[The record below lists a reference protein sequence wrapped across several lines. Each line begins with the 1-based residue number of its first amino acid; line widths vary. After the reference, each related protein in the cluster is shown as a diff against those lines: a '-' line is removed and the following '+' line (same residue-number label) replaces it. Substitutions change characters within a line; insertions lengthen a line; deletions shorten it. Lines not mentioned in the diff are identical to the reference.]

1 MAVVEME
8 DKLLYNLHLLNKLIA
23 REFICNNKDL
33 FCGDPSATQMIIMN
47 YILNHQNEDIYQKD
61 LEEVLHL
68 RRATVSGVLQTME
81 KHELVERVLCDNDV
95 RCKKII
101 LKEKAKKM
109 FDMKRMEFY
118 KMEEVIKKG
127 LSEEEIEIFCHI
139 IESMQ
144 NNINEYAN
152 RRKD

>member
-1 MAVVEME
+1 ME

-23 REFICNNKDL
+23 REFVCNNKDL

-61 LEEVLHL
+61 LEEALHL

-81 KHELVERVLCDNDV
+81 KHELIERVLCDNDV

-109 FDMKRMEFY
+109 FDVKKMEFF
-118 KMEEVIKKG
+118 KLEEVVKKG
-127 LSEEEIEIFCHI
+127 LSDEEIEIFCHI

-144 NNINEYAN
+144 NNINEYAK

>member
-1 MAVVEME
+1 ME

-33 FCGDPSATQMIIMN
+33 FNGEPSATQMIIMN

-61 LEEVLHL
+61 LEEALHL

-81 KHELVERVLCDNDV
+81 KHELIERVLCDNDV

-109 FDMKRMEFY
+109 FDVKKMEFF
-118 KMEEVIKKG
+118 KLEEVIKKG
-127 LSEEEIEIFCHI
+127 LSDEEIEIFCHI

-144 NNINEYAN
+144 NNINEYAK

>member
-1 MAVVEME
+1 ME

-61 LEEVLHL
+61 LEEALHL

-81 KHELVERVLCDNDV
+81 KHELIESVLCDNDV

-109 FDMKRMEFY
+109 FDVKKMEFF
-118 KMEEVIKKG
+118 KLEEVIKKG
-127 LSEEEIEIFCHI
+127 LSDEEIEIFCHI

-144 NNINEYAN
+144 NNINEYAK

>member
-1 MAVVEME
+1 ME
-8 DKLLYNLHLLNKLIA
+8 DRLLYNLNLLNKLIG

-33 FCGDPSATQMIIMN
+33 FNGELSTTQMIIMD
-47 YILNHQNEDIYQKD
+47 YILNHQNEDIYQRD
-61 LEEVLHL
+61 LEKILHL

-81 KHELVERVLCDNDV
+81 KHGLVERVLCDNDV

-109 FDMKRMEFY
+109 FDVKRLEFF
-118 KMEEVIKKG
+118 KLEEVIKKG

-152 RRKD
+152 KRKD

>member
-1 MAVVEME
+1 ME

-61 LEEVLHL
+61 LEEALHL

-81 KHELVERVLCDNDV
+81 KHELIERVLCDNDV

-101 LKEKAKKM
+101 LKENAKKM
-109 FDMKRMEFY
+109 FDVKKMEFF
-118 KMEEVIKKG
+118 KLEEVIKKG
-127 LSEEEIEIFCHI
+127 LSDEEIEIFCHI

-144 NNINEYAN
+144 NNINEYAK

>member
-1 MAVVEME
+1 ME

-61 LEEVLHL
+61 LEEALHL

-81 KHELVERVLCDNDV
+81 KHELIERVLCDNDV

-109 FDMKRMEFY
+109 FDVKKMEFF
-118 KMEEVIKKG
+118 KLEEVIKKG
-127 LSEEEIEIFCHI
+127 LSDEEIEIFCHI

-144 NNINEYAN
+144 NNINEYAK

>member
-33 FCGDPSATQMIIMN
+33 FCGDPSVTQMIIMN

-61 LEEVLHL
+61 LEEALHL

-81 KHELVERVLCDNDV
+81 KHELIERVLCDNDV

-109 FDMKRMEFY
+109 FDVKKMEFF
-118 KMEEVIKKG
+118 KLEEVIKKG
-127 LSEEEIEIFCHI
+127 LSDEEIEIFCHI

-144 NNINEYAN
+144 NNINEYAK

>member
-1 MAVVEME
+1 ME

-23 REFICNNKDL
+23 REFVCNNKDL

-61 LEEVLHL
+61 LEEALHL

-81 KHELVERVLCDNDV
+81 KHELIERVLCDNDV

-109 FDMKRMEFY
+109 FDVKKMEFF
-118 KMEEVIKKG
+118 KLEEVIKKG
-127 LSEEEIEIFCHI
+127 LSDEEIEIFCHI

-144 NNINEYAN
+144 NNINEYAK

>member
-1 MAVVEME
+1 ME
-8 DKLLYNLHLLNKLIA
+8 DKLLYNLNLLNKLIA

-33 FCGDPSATQMIIMN
+33 FCGEPSATQMIIMD
-47 YILNHQNEDIYQKD
+47 YILNHQDEDIYQKD

-81 KHELVERVLCDNDV
+81 KHELVERVLCDNDI

-109 FDMKRMEFY
+109 FDVKKIEFF
-118 KMEEVIKKG
+118 KLEKVIKKG
-127 LSEEEIEIFCHI
+127 LSDEEIEIFCHI

-144 NNINEYAN
+144 NNINEYVK

>member
-1 MAVVEME
+1 ME

-61 LEEVLHL
+61 LEEALHL

-81 KHELVERVLCDNDV
+81 KHELIERVLCDNDV

>member
-1 MAVVEME
+1 ME

-23 REFICNNKDL
+23 REFVCNNKDL

-61 LEEVLHL
+61 LEEALHL

-81 KHELVERVLCDNDV
+81 KHGLVERVLCDNDV

-109 FDMKRMEFY
+109 FDAKKIEFF
-118 KMEEVIKKG
+118 KLEEVIKKG
-127 LSEEEIEIFCHI
+127 LSDEEIEIFCHI

-144 NNINEYAN
+144 NNINEYVK

>member
-1 MAVVEME
+1 ME
-8 DKLLYNLHLLNKLIA
+8 DKLLYNLNLLNKLIA

-81 KHELVERVLCDNDV
+81 KHGLVERVLCDNDV

-109 FDMKRMEFY
+109 FDAKKIEFF
-118 KMEEVIKKG
+118 KLEEVIKKG
-127 LSEEEIEIFCHI
+127 LSDEEIEIFCHI

-144 NNINEYAN
+144 NNINEYAK

>member
-1 MAVVEME
+1 ME

-23 REFICNNKDL
+23 REFVCNNKDL

-61 LEEVLHL
+61 LEEALHL

-81 KHELVERVLCDNDV
+81 KHELIERVLCDNDV

-109 FDMKRMEFY
+109 FDVKKIEFF
-118 KMEEVIKKG
+118 KLEEVIKKG
-127 LSEEEIEIFCHI
+127 LSDEEIEIFCHI

-144 NNINEYAN
+144 NNINEYVK

>member
-1 MAVVEME
+1 ME

>member
-1 MAVVEME
+1 ME
-8 DKLLYNLHLLNKLIA
+8 DRLLYNLNLLNKLIG

-33 FCGDPSATQMIIMN
+33 FNGEPSATQMIIMD
-47 YILNHQNEDIYQKD
+47 YILNHQDEDIYQRD

-81 KHELVERVLCDNDV
+81 KHELIERVLCDNDV

-109 FDMKRMEFY
+109 FDVKKMEFF
-118 KMEEVIKKG
+118 KLEEVIKKG
-127 LSEEEIEIFCHI
+127 LSDEEIEIFCHI

-144 NNINEYAN
+144 NNINEYAK

>member
-1 MAVVEME
+1 ME

-61 LEEVLHL
+61 LEEALHL

-81 KHELVERVLCDNDV
+81 KHELIERVLCDNDV

-109 FDMKRMEFY
+109 FDVKKMEFF
-118 KMEEVIKKG
+118 KLEEVIKKS
-127 LSEEEIEIFCHI
+127 LSDEEIEIFCHI

-144 NNINEYAN
+144 NNINEYAK

>member
-33 FCGDPSATQMIIMN
+33 FCGDRSATQMIIMN

-61 LEEVLHL
+61 LEEALHL

-81 KHELVERVLCDNDV
+81 KHELIERVLCDNDV

-109 FDMKRMEFY
+109 FDVKKMEFF
-118 KMEEVIKKG
+118 KLEEVIKKG
-127 LSEEEIEIFCHI
+127 LSDEEIEIFCHI

-144 NNINEYAN
+144 NNINEYAK

>member
-61 LEEVLHL
+61 LEEALHL

-81 KHELVERVLCDNDV
+81 KHELIERVLCDNDV

-109 FDMKRMEFY
+109 FDVKKMEFF
-118 KMEEVIKKG
+118 KLEEVIKKG
-127 LSEEEIEIFCHI
+127 LSDEEIEIFCHI

-144 NNINEYAN
+144 NNINEYAK

>member
-1 MAVVEME
+1 ME

-61 LEEVLHL
+61 LEEALHL

-81 KHELVERVLCDNDV
+81 KHELIERVLCDNDV

-109 FDMKRMEFY
+109 FDVKKIEFF
-118 KMEEVIKKG
+118 KLEEVIKKG
-127 LSEEEIEIFCHI
+127 LSDEEIEIFCHI

-144 NNINEYAN
+144 NNINEYAK

>member
-61 LEEVLHL
+61 LEEALHL

-81 KHELVERVLCDNDV
+81 KHELIERVLCDNDV

-109 FDMKRMEFY
+109 FDVKKMEFF
-118 KMEEVIKKG
+118 KLEEVMKK
-127 LSEEEIEIFCHI
+127 LKYFVI
-139 IESMQ
+139 
-144 NNINEYAN
+144 
-152 RRKD
+152 

>member
-1 MAVVEME
+1 ME
-8 DKLLYNLHLLNKLIA
+8 DIILYNLNLLNKLIG

-33 FCGDPSATQMIIMN
+33 FNGEPSATQMIIMD
-47 YILNHQNEDIYQKD
+47 YILNHQDEDIYQRD

-81 KHELVERVLCDNDV
+81 KHGLVERVLCEKDV

-127 LSEEEIEIFCHI
+127 LSEEEIEIFCLI
-139 IESMQ
+139 LKSMQ
-144 NNINEYAN
+144 DNINEYAN

>member
-1 MAVVEME
+1 ME

-81 KHELVERVLCDNDV
+81 KH
-95 RCKKII
+95 
-101 LKEKAKKM
+101 
-109 FDMKRMEFY
+109 
-118 KMEEVIKKG
+118 G
-127 LSEEEIEIFCHI
+127 
-139 IESMQ
+139 
-144 NNINEYAN
+144 
-152 RRKD
+152 

>member
-1 MAVVEME
+1 ME
-8 DKLLYNLHLLNKLIA
+8 DKLLYNLNLLNKLIA
-23 REFICNNKDL
+23 REFICNNKNL
-33 FCGDPSATQMIIMN
+33 FCSEPSTTQMIIMD

-127 LSEEEIEIFCHI
+127 ISEEEIEIFCHI

>member
-1 MAVVEME
+1 ME

-61 LEEVLHL
+61 LEEALHL

-81 KHELVERVLCDNDV
+81 KHELIERVLCDNDV

-109 FDMKRMEFY
+109 FDVKKKEFF
-118 KMEEVIKKG
+118 KLEEVIKKG
-127 LSEEEIEIFCHI
+127 LSDEEIEIFCHI

-144 NNINEYAN
+144 NNINEYVK

>member
-1 MAVVEME
+1 ME

-61 LEEVLHL
+61 LEEALHL

-81 KHELVERVLCDNDV
+81 KHELIERVLCDNDV

-109 FDMKRMEFY
+109 FDVKKMEFF
-118 KMEEVIKKG
+118 KLEEVIKKG
-127 LSEEEIEIFCHI
+127 LSDEEIEIFCHI

>member
-1 MAVVEME
+1 
-8 DKLLYNLHLLNKLIA
+8 
-23 REFICNNKDL
+23 
-33 FCGDPSATQMIIMN
+33 
-47 YILNHQNEDIYQKD
+47 
-61 LEEVLHL
+61 
-68 RRATVSGVLQTME
+68 
-81 KHELVERVLCDNDV
+81 
-95 RCKKII
+95 
-101 LKEKAKKM
+101 
-109 FDMKRMEFY
+109 MKRMEFY

>member
-1 MAVVEME
+1 ME
-8 DKLLYNLHLLNKLIA
+8 DKLLYNLNLLNKLIA

-33 FCGDPSATQMIIMN
+33 FCSDPSTTQMIIMN

-81 KHELVERVLCDNDV
+81 KHELIERVLCDNDV

-109 FDMKRMEFY
+109 FDVKKMEFF
-118 KMEEVIKKG
+118 KLEEVIKKG
-127 LSEEEIEIFCHI
+127 LSDEEIEIFCHI

-144 NNINEYAN
+144 NNINEYAK

>member
-1 MAVVEME
+1 ME
-8 DKLLYNLHLLNKLIA
+8 DKLLYNLNLLNKLIA

-33 FCGDPSATQMIIMN
+33 FCCDPSTTQMIIMN

-81 KHELVERVLCDNDV
+81 KHELIERVLCDNDV

-109 FDMKRMEFY
+109 FDVKKMEFF
-118 KMEEVIKKG
+118 KLEEVIKKG
-127 LSEEEIEIFCHI
+127 LSDEEIEIFCHI

-144 NNINEYAN
+144 NNINEYAK

>member
-8 DKLLYNLHLLNKLIA
+8 DKLLCNLHLLNKLIA

-61 LEEVLHL
+61 LEEALHL

-81 KHELVERVLCDNDV
+81 KHELIERVLCDNDV

-109 FDMKRMEFY
+109 FDVKKMEFF
-118 KMEEVIKKG
+118 KLEEVIKKG
-127 LSEEEIEIFCHI
+127 LSDEEIEIFCHI

-144 NNINEYAN
+144 NNINEYAK

>member
-1 MAVVEME
+1 ME
-8 DKLLYNLHLLNKLIA
+8 DKLLYNLNLLNKLIA

-33 FCGDPSATQMIIMN
+33 FCSDPSTTQMIIMN

-81 KHELVERVLCDNDV
+81 KHELIERVLCDNDV

-109 FDMKRMEFY
+109 FDVKKMEFF
-118 KMEEVIKKG
+118 KLEEVIKKG
-127 LSEEEIEIFCHI
+127 LSDEEIEIFCHI

>member
-61 LEEVLHL
+61 LEEALHL

-81 KHELVERVLCDNDV
+81 KHELLERVLCDNDV

-109 FDMKRMEFY
+109 FDVKKMEFF
-118 KMEEVIKKG
+118 KLEEVIKKG
-127 LSEEEIEIFCHI
+127 LSDEEIEIFCHI

-144 NNINEYAN
+144 NNINEYAK